1 MTRYTGNGAY
11 CYANSVYM
19 ALRESGAAAAE
30 LPEPGFIECLT
41 AISPA

>member
-19 ALRESGAAAAE
+19 ALREAGASSSA
-30 LPEPGFIECLT
+30 
-41 AISPA
+41 